1 MPAHLEPLGPVQTD
15 VRGATDALEG
25 LWNETHVESRA
36 YTGNIVALT
45 RSRSLPR
52 VEEALAT
59 LGGRYAGRQ
68 IIGVMDGDETVDVT
82 VRLVPQ
88 KGGYVERL
96 VLDANEEQLQGA
108 ILPLLRPATVN
119 HVWWATTEKPGGAL
133 LAELAELADQIIADA
148 LSLDLGP
155 LGPHCSLADL
165 GWARTSGWREALAQ
179 LFDPHEAAEMLPTL
193 RDLTVRFAGDNDLP
207 ARLFAGWVA
216 TKLGWEDA
224 SRVTISP
231 DAESS
236 RENGDLSFV
245 RLAGDGAAF
254 QLTSDEGNLVRS
266 VSAYGA
272 VHREAELHLPPMSL
286 GEGLAFV
293 MAQPEQNEN
302 FVSALEFARSLA

>member
-1 MPAHLEPLGPVQTD
+1 MPGNLQPLGPVKTD
-15 VRGATDALEG
+15 VRGATNALES
-25 LWNETHVESRA
+25 LWDETHVESRA

-82 VRLVPQ
+82 VSLVPQ

-119 HVWWATTEKPGGAL
+119 HVWWATTERPGGAL
-133 LAELAELADQIIADA
+133 LAELAELADQIIANA

-155 LGPHCSLADL
+155 LGPHCSLTDL

-179 LFDPHEAAEMLPTL
+179 LFDPHEAAAALPALRQLTL
-193 RDLTVRFAGDNDLP
+193 RYAGDNDLP
-207 ARLFAGWVA
+207 ARLYAGWAA
-216 TKLGWEDA
+216 TKLGW
-224 SRVTISP
+224 R
-231 DAESS
+231 DAEGVVIEADPASS

-245 RLAGDGAAF
+245 RLSGDGAEF
-254 QLTSDEGNLVRS
+254 QLTSDQGNLVRS
-266 VSAYGA
+266 TSVYGS
-272 VHREAELHLPPMSL
+272 VRREAELYLPALSI

-302 FVSALEFARSLA
+302 FVSALDFARRLP